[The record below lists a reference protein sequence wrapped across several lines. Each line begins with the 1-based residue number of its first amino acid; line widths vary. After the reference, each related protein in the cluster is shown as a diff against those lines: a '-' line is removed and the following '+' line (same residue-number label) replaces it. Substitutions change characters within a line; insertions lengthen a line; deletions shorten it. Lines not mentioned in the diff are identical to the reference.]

1 MCCVQVLR
9 PIRLV
14 VASRILIRF
23 KLADDRP
30 GVHWPRP
37 GPSRCVDLPNVDICD
52 RNDKRNFAGHGEC
65 CLDSMS
71 TVGRMGGFRRQNSG
85 SSIRIRVFLR
95 DSKARRDAALAAR
108 RSYLWHG
115 NNEAAWRQIVLR
127 SSECDA
133 LGGVSKKSQ
142 AVHQNAKPVAVKP
155 YAYP

>member
-85 SSIRIRVFLR
+85 SSIRIRVFLS
-95 DSKARRDAALAAR
+95 DSKARRDAALAGTR
-108 RSYLWHG
+108 RGLGCEVRLEAGQSLGLIFEAG
-115 NNEAAWRQIVLR
+115 NNVQQT
-127 SSECDA
+127 
-133 LGGVSKKSQ
+133 KHSQ
-142 AVHQNAKPVAVKP
+142 HLQHSAPWA
-155 YAYP
+155 